1 MDSDYNFYNRLVSIF
16 DLDNIRFLKMIEIIQ
31 YTVVFFII
39 TVMVTKFLNKY
50 LFYKPE
56 ETIEKQALE
65 MSFTR
70 LLFSIAVDLII
81 VIIAFFY
88 IRKISLLV
96 PSIATYLSADFKGY
110 TTLEYSI
117 HVALVFV
124 FLEIVKGL
132 KHKIEVLKSHLV

>member
-1 MDSDYNFYNRLVSIF
+1 
-16 DLDNIRFLKMIEIIQ
+16 MIEIIQ

-50 LFYKPE
+50 VFYKPE

-65 MSFTR
+65 MSFTQ

-81 VIIAFFY
+81 IIVAFFILESY
-88 IRKISLLV
+88 LYWFLQLLL
-96 PSIATYLSADFKGY
+96 ILSSDFRGY